1 MKTLLRDPRAR
12 RLLIANT
19 LGSIG
24 SGVTIFSVPWLLV
37 HQPGG
42 NAAFRW
48 ITIVTTA
55 VLFAFMPL
63 YGTWVDRHSR
73 KTALLIGE
81 LWGFAAII
89 TLAAVGYFLGGFSTA
104 ALMAIYFCG
113 MLYYTLHYTAKFAF
127 VQQIFDRS
135 QYQSLTGL
143 MEIQGQTA
151 MMVAG
156 GLGGWLV
163 DHVPLWGILVFDAA
177 TYLASFLILRTIP
190 YVATH
195 LAPHAPSSAASASR
209 PTVWASIV
217 EAWQWLRA
225 RPRLAIFL
233 TCSLLPFVA
242 VMSGNYLFP
251 IYVAQTLHAK
261 AGLFAGGE
269 IVFAAGSVLAGL
281 LLPRLLAQ
289 HSASTTI
296 PGTMFAFLCGLVVLV
311 VFRSPVAY
319 LAAAAL
325 CGFGNAGCRVA
336 RSALMLNLVS
346 NSVMG
351 RISVFYN
358 LLDRILRTI
367 LVSAMAITDVYGAPA
382 GYGLLTAMI
391 ILAIAGVLATRNVLL
406 PPPANG
412 APAKI

>member
-1 MKTLLRDPRAR
+1 MKILLRDSRAR
-12 RLLIANT
+12 RLLAANT

-24 SGVTIFSVPWLLV
+24 SGITIFAVPWLLV

-42 NAAFRW
+42 NVAFRW
-48 ITIVTTA
+48 ITIATTV
-55 VLFAFMPL
+55 VLFAFMPA

-73 KTALLIGE
+73 KTALLAAE
-81 LWGFAAII
+81 LWGFAAILA
-89 TLAAVGYFLGGFSTA
+89 LAAISFTPGGFSTPL
-104 ALMAIYFCG
+104 LMTVYFCG

-156 GLGGWLV
+156 GLGGWFV
-163 DHVPLWGILVFDAA
+163 DHVSLGTILLIDAA
-177 TYLASFLILRTIP
+177 TYLGSFLILRTIP
-190 YVATH
+190 YTATH
-195 LAPHAPSSAASASR
+195 LTSSAAANRRPTISASIR
-209 PTVWASIV
+209 
-217 EAWQWLRA
+217 EAWTWLRA

-233 TCSLLPFVA
+233 TCSLLPFVC

-251 IYVAQTLHAK
+251 IYVAQTLQAK
-261 AGLFAGGE
+261 AALFASGE
-269 IVFAAGSVLAGL
+269 IVFAAGAVVAGL

-289 HSASTTI
+289 HSASATI
-296 PGTMFAFLCGLVVLV
+296 PGTMIAFLTGVVILV
-311 VFRSPVAY
+311 VFRSPLCY

-346 NSVMG
+346 NAVMG
-351 RISVFYN
+351 RVGVFYN
-358 LLDRILRTI
+358 LLDRILRTV
-367 LVSAMAITDVYGAPA
+367 LVSAMAFTDVYGAPSGYAMLA
-382 GYGLLTAMI
+382 GIMV
-391 ILAIAGVLATRNVLL
+391 LAIAGVLATRNVLQ
-406 PPPANG
+406 PSPALA
-412 APAKI
+412 APAKA